1 MVLGMLAF
9 YQYRYRLMNVVLGQP
24 NIRHFF
30 IQLSM
35 RIPFIR
41 EKFMFRVGK
50 QVFFLFEKHNSLTT
64 FN

>member
-1 MVLGMLAF
+1 MRKLNSVLLMVLGILAF
-9 YQYRYRLMNVVLGQP
+9 YQYRYRLMNVVLSRP

-41 EKFMFRVGK
+41 EKFMFRA
-50 QVFFLFEKHNSLTT
+50 FH
-64 FN
+64 

>member
-1 MVLGMLAF
+1 MRKLNSILLMMLGMLAF
-9 YQYRYRLMNVVLGQP
+9 YQYRYRLMNVVLSQP

-41 EKFMFRVGK
+41 EKFMFRA
-50 QVFFLFEKHNSLTT
+50 FR
-64 FN
+64 

>member
-41 EKFMFRVGK
+41 EKFMFRA
-50 QVFFLFEKHNSLTT
+50 FR
-64 FN
+64 